1 MDLFSGKRLR
11 SSQTDG
17 RRANHEMK
25 YDYRSPIE
33 SDLGRVIFSSACRR
47 LHDKTQ
53 VFPLTSN
60 DNIHSRLTHSMEVM
74 SIGHSFAL
82 NLFEIPAFKDIVGV
96 DANDANECVRKL
108 RDFDSLLTTVC
119 LAHDIGNPP
128 FGHFGET
135 ALQCYFERLFDDLKN
150 DLKQSKDTHVYH
162 HPIILGMLKVAK
174 EEQQDKV
181 IEELTSFLDDV
192 NLAKLDFTCF
202 DGNAQGF
209 RVLTKL
215 QFLNDLYGLNLT
227 SASLAAFIKYPNFGP
242 KDKSRS
248 ISTKKHG
255 VFTTESMELNQVMKN
270 CGIIQLGEHAFNRHP
285 FSYLMEAADTICYL
299 IMDYE
304 DAISKGW
311 VKYEDF
317 KQILKNDAD
326 GKKVLNE
333 AEKHFNENAPSKKKM
348 VQLRT
353 ELMNHFVSVAIDNF
367 MTHYDE
373 ILKGDYKKEL
383 VFDTGNNSGLATT
396 IQDICRKNIYS
407 HLEIES
413 LELTGNAVLTGII
426 DYYVKYLFH
435 PEKSFRIHAK
445 HLISKST
452 FQAVLQEHFQ
462 AIGEKKDAWDYYEDF
477 DPKNFTFEER
487 MRLIRDF
494 VAGMTDKFAVAHYR
508 KLNGQQI

>member
-1 MDLFSGKRLR
+1 MPR
-11 SSQTDG
+11 
-17 RRANHEMK
+17 
-25 YDYRSPIE
+25 
-33 SDLGRVIFSSACRR
+33 
-47 LHDKTQ
+47 
-53 VFPLTSN
+53 
-60 DNIHSRLTHSMEVM
+60 
-74 SIGHSFAL
+74 
-82 NLFEIPAFKDIVGV
+82 
-96 DANDANECVRKL
+96 
-108 RDFDSLLTTVC
+108 
-119 LAHDIGNPP
+119 
-128 FGHFGET
+128 
-135 ALQCYFERLFDDLKN
+135 
-150 DLKQSKDTHVYH
+150 
-162 HPIILGMLKVAK
+162 
-174 EEQQDKV
+174 
-181 IEELTSFLDDV
+181 
-192 NLAKLDFTCF
+192 
-202 DGNAQGF
+202 GF

-255 VFTTESMELNQVMKN
+255 VFTTESMELNQVMNN

-383 VFDTGNNSGLATT
+383 VFDTDNNSGLATT

-407 HLEIES
+407 HPEIES

-435 PEKSFRIHAK
+435 PEISFRIHAK

-477 DPKNFTFEER
+477 DPKDFTFEER

-494 VAGMTDKFAVAHYR
+494 VAGMTDKFAVTHYR

>member
-82 NLFEIPAFKDIVGV
+82 NLFEIPAFKDMVGV
-96 DANDANECVRKL
+96 DANDANQCVRKL

-150 DLKQSKDTHVYH
+150 DLKQPKDTHVYH

-215 QFLNDLYGLNLT
+215 QFLMLLT
-227 SASLAAFIKYPNFGP
+227 
-242 KDKSRS
+242 
-248 ISTKKHG
+248 
-255 VFTTESMELNQVMKN
+255 
-270 CGIIQLGEHAFNRHP
+270 
-285 FSYLMEAADTICYL
+285 
-299 IMDYE
+299 
-304 DAISKGW
+304 
-311 VKYEDF
+311 
-317 KQILKNDAD
+317 
-326 GKKVLNE
+326 
-333 AEKHFNENAPSKKKM
+333 
-348 VQLRT
+348 
-353 ELMNHFVSVAIDNF
+353 
-367 MTHYDE
+367 
-373 ILKGDYKKEL
+373 
-383 VFDTGNNSGLATT
+383 
-396 IQDICRKNIYS
+396 
-407 HLEIES
+407 
-413 LELTGNAVLTGII
+413 
-426 DYYVKYLFH
+426 
-435 PEKSFRIHAK
+435 
-445 HLISKST
+445 
-452 FQAVLQEHFQ
+452 
-462 AIGEKKDAWDYYEDF
+462 
-477 DPKNFTFEER
+477 
-487 MRLIRDF
+487 
-494 VAGMTDKFAVAHYR
+494 
-508 KLNGQQI
+508 

>member
-1 MDLFSGKRLR
+1 MDLFSSKRLR
-11 SSQTDG
+11 HSQTDG

-25 YDYRSPIE
+25 FDSRSPIE

-53 VFPLTSN
+53 VFPLTSD

-74 SIGHSFAL
+74 SIGRSFAL
-82 NLFEIPAFKDIVGV
+82 NLFEMDDFKAKIGV
-96 DANDANECVRKL
+96 DPQNVEQCVRGL
-108 RDFDSLLTTVC
+108 RDLESLLSTIC

-135 ALQCYFERLFDDLKN
+135 ALQCYFSNLFEELGDDLKHN
-150 DLKQSKDTHVYH
+150 GESKDFYNET
-162 HPIILGMLKVAK
+162 ILSMLKTTK
-174 EEQQDKV
+174 PEKHD
-181 IEELTSFLDDV
+181 ELIKDLADFLADGS
-192 NLAKLDFTCF
+192 LAKFDYIYF

-227 SASLAAFIKYPNFGP
+227 SASLASFVKYPNYGV
-242 KDKSRS
+242 KDKRS

-255 VFTTESMELNQVMKN
+255 VFSTEKEELKAVMDN
-270 CGIIQLGEHAFNRHP
+270 CGITALGDTAYYRHP

-311 VKYEDF
+311 VRYEDF
-317 KQILKNDAD
+317 KEILKNDPN

-333 AEKHFNENAPSKKKM
+333 SEKHFNENAPSKKKM

-353 ELMNHFVSVAIDNF
+353 ELMNHFVNVSIDNF
-367 MTHYDE
+367 MKHYDE
-373 ILKGDYKKEL
+373 IIAGNYKEEL
-383 VFDTGNNSGLATT
+383 VFDGGGQESLATK
-396 IQDICRKNIYS
+396 IQYICRKDIYS
-407 HLEIES
+407 NPEIES

-426 DYYVKYLFH
+426 DYYMKYLFH
-435 PEKSFRIHAK
+435 PEKSFRMHAK
-445 HLISKST
+445 HLMSKAI
-452 FQAVLQEHFQ
+452 FQAVMQEHYN
-462 AIGEKKDAWDYYEDF
+462 AIGEKKDAWDFYDDF
-477 DPKNFTFEER
+477 DPADFSFEER
-487 MRLIRDF
+487 IRLIRDF
-494 VAGMTDKFAVAHYR
+494 VSGMTDKFAVTHYR

>member
-17 RRANHEMK
+17 RRAKHEMK

-53 VFPLTSN
+53 VFPLTAD

-82 NLFEIPAFKDIVGV
+82 NLFEIPDFKKKIGIDT
-96 DANDANECVRKL
+96 NDVNQCVRKL
-108 RDFDSLLTTVC
+108 RDLDSLLATIC

-135 ALQCYFERLFDDLKN
+135 VLQCYFKKLFAELKDDIIQY
-150 DLKQSKDTHVYH
+150 DETHVYH
-162 HPIILGMLKVAK
+162 HPIISGMLDVVEEEERAK
-174 EEQQDKV
+174 TITGLRE
-181 IEELTSFLDDV
+181 FLDDT
-192 NLAKLDFTCF
+192 NLSKLDFVCF

-227 SASLAAFIKYPNFGP
+227 SASLAAFIKYPNYGE
-242 KDKSRS
+242 KDKNRS

-255 VFTTESMELNQVMKN
+255 VFTTECMELTNVMNN
-270 CGIIQLGEHAFNRHP
+270 CGIMQLGANAYLRHP

-317 KQILKNDAD
+317 KDILKNDDD

-353 ELMNHFVSVAIDNF
+353 ELMTYFVSVAIGNF
-367 MTHYDE
+367 LAHYEE
-373 ILKGDYKKEL
+373 ILSGNYKEEL
-383 VFDTGNNSGLATT
+383 VFDAGSSSRLADT
-396 IQDICRKNIYS
+396 IQKICRKNIYS
-407 HLEIES
+407 HQEIES
-413 LELTGNAVLTGII
+413 LELTGNAVLTGIV

-435 PEKSFRIHAK
+435 PEASFRVHAK
-445 HLISKST
+445 HLITKST

-462 AIGEKKDAWDYYEDF
+462 AKNENKDAWDYYDDF
-477 DPKNFTFEER
+477 DPKDFSFEER
-487 MRLIRDF
+487 LRLIRDF
-494 VAGMTDKFAVAHYR
+494 VAGMTDKFAVTHYR